1 MCKCLE
7 KAFRHWGWGEV
18 KGGGEGDGIA
28 ISGESTD
35 THSCAPPGLPGKPT
49 LLGDA
54 GGSEGA
60 ASGSPQIFRPLDAV
74 SFQHCDSGD
83 TKG

>member
-7 KAFRHWGWGEV
+7 KAFRHWGCGEV
-18 KGGGEGDGIA
+18 KEGSEGDRIA
-28 ISGESTD
+28 ISGESTC
-35 THSCAPPGLPGKPT
+35 THSCTLPGLLGKPT

-60 ASGSPQIFRPLDAV
+60 VSGSP
-74 SFQHCDSGD
+74 
-83 TKG
+83 